1 MALFRDRIRAGKTN
15 ADRAHI
21 NHVTPSSSHGRNGHP
36 LNPSYAVYLLP
47 ASCLHL
53 RAAGTAAQYD
63 VLAVMAINVQRVLNL
78 TVFTFFSLVLFLCI
92 ILTPADA
99 IYQCYITQRLTN
111 IFIITGGYVVTF
123 ILAVLIYTTRIY
135 TNRTVLSGIPKAW
148 IPVEREDVGKSVRR
162 LVKEGLAHSA
172 IIAYQAR
179 PRDIAADGH
188 DFSGYE
194 SLLVD
199 YDNPPWGQVEHP
211 GWSSPSCPDLPDL
224 PYRTVVQELPHL
236 IEAKAVSLAPPDPIF
251 TATQRALHAP
261 FPETE
266 ESIPDTR
273 VVEVLRRPISMG
285 LRGYLQHLTALNV
298 VDPPEIGMEFVALYE
313 RARFSTRELHEA
325 EFRTL
330 MHVFAELLRGMKVLD
345 PQILDEVRGGGSSQ
359 AESESLI
366 GPSDEEGETDT
377 VDSYGDSEAMS
388 RGRSNSLRPS
398 NASTW
403 DGARQGRWSPVWS
416 RRSEA
421 QRTLAPPRTPSM
433 RSLRRVQS
441 NVSSSSGGSVIRL
454 VETRGRSFFTPTPSA
469 TPQDRSPKDSP
480 KPKEENDDDATPS
493 VDTLFPKTDPAID
506 GEECLHDC
514 ASCTVKYPAKFDVDQ
529 EDTMYGNIN
538 GWSTHVL
545 VATGKADWVR
555 DVADEEG
562 SVMEAIEKGG
572 LVPSNGKLKLSASNM
587 PVPDEYHHHDAGKQP
602 TTVLLLPRFTI
613 VDHVTP
619 QLAPDLI
626 KYFVNRS
633 PTTTT
638 PLVGGN
644 NNDESEQQEQ
654 PSTEEQQQQQQQ
666 EEEQENIADIQSLT
680 SLRSRPSPHS
690 AVILLCSHRTRDA
703 RCGQSAPLLR
713 KEFERHLRHLG
724 LYRDMD
730 DERPGGVG
738 IYFINHVGGHKYA
751 ANVIIYRRRDFEWYK
766 KTEGTEEEEGAAQG
780 IWLAR
785 VRPQDCENIV
795 RYTVLQGKVVKPG
808 EQLRGGFDRERGVT
822 SW

>member
-1 MALFRDRIRAGKTN
+1 MCSKCRSTGGDRIPFSRGVSTS
-15 ADRAHI
+15 I
-21 NHVTPSSSHGRNGHP
+21 
-36 LNPSYAVYLLP
+36 
-47 ASCLHL
+47 CL
-53 RAAGTAAQYD
+53 RVGAARTVAAQYD
-63 VLAVMAINVQRVLNL
+63 VSAVMAFNVHRVLHL
-78 TVFTFFSLVLFLCI
+78 TVFTFFSVILFLCI
-92 ILTPADA
+92 VLTPADA
-99 IYQCYITQRLTN
+99 IYQCYVTHRLTN
-111 IFIITGGYVVTF
+111 VFIITGGYVVTF
-123 ILAVLIYTTRIY
+123 ILAALIYATRIY

-148 IPVEREDVGKSVRR
+148 IPVEKQDVGKSVRR

-179 PRDIAADGH
+179 PRDIATEGHAFAD
-188 DFSGYE
+188 YE

-199 YDNPPWGQVEHP
+199 HDSPPWGQVEHP
-211 GWSSPSCPDLPDL
+211 GWSSPACPDLPDL

-251 TATQRALHAP
+251 TATRRALHTP
-261 FPETE
+261 FPDTE

-298 VDPPEIGMEFVALYE
+298 IDPPEIGMEFVALYE
-313 RARFSTRELHEA
+313 RARFSARELYEA

-330 MHVFAELLRGMKVLD
+330 MHVFAELLRSMKVLD
-345 PQILDEVRGGGSSQ
+345 PHVLDEVRGGSSR
-359 AESESLI
+359 ADSESLI

-377 VDSYGDSEAMS
+377 VDSYEGSEAMS

-403 DGARQGRWSPVWS
+403 DGRSAKQGRWSPVWS
-416 RRSEA
+416 RRPEP
-421 QRTLAPPRTPSM
+421 QRTLVPPRTPSM

-441 NVSSSSGGSVIRL
+441 NVSGSSGGSVIRL
-454 VETRGRSFFTPTPSA
+454 AFIQRGRSFFTPTPSA
-469 TPQDRSPKDSP
+469 TPQESPKDSP
-480 KPKEENDDDATPS
+480 KPDDVVEEFKQAPS
-493 VDTLFPKTDPAID
+493 ADTLFPKVDPSVD

-529 EDTMYGNIN
+529 EDNMYGNIN

-545 VATGKADWVR
+545 VATGKTDWVR

-587 PVPDEYHHHDAGKQP
+587 PVPDEYHYHESGKQP
-602 TTVLLLPRFTI
+602 TTVLVLPSFTI

-619 QLAPDLI
+619 ALAPDLI

-638 PLVGGN
+638 PLGVVESTETE
-644 NNDESEQQEQ
+644 NDEQPPSSE
-654 PSTEEQQQQQQQ
+654 
-666 EEEQENIADIQSLT
+666 DIQSLT
-680 SLRSRPSPHS
+680 TLQSRPCPHS
-690 AVILLCSHRTRDA
+690 AIILLCSHRTRDA

-724 LYRDMD
+724 LYRDLD

-751 ANVIIYRRRDFEWYK
+751 ANVIVYRRRDFDWH
-766 KTEGTEEEEGAAQG
+766 KTAEEAETREEGAAQG

-785 VRPQDCENIV
+785 VRPQDCENII

-808 EQLRGGFDRERGVT
+808 EQLRGGFDRATGLT